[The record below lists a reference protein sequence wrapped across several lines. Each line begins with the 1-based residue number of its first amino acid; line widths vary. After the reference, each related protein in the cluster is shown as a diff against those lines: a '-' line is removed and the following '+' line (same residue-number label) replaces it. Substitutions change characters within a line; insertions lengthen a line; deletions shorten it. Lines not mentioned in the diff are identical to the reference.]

1 MQETL
6 DAACFGTTD
15 RPHLRSICF
24 FRGPKE
30 STIYSM
36 NDKLNS
42 QMLHHLDHDG
52 KRIILVGTAHV
63 SKESVELV
71 KAVIADV
78 KPDTVC
84 VELCESRAQTIRQ
97 KDHWQEMDIIKVIK
111 EKKAFLLLSNLM
123 LASFQKRIA
132 DRLDV
137 APGQEMIQAMD
148 SAEALGATVHL
159 ADRDIRI
166 TLSRT
171 WRSMGLWGKIKLIFQ
186 LILSLGEVDEIS
198 EADVEKM
205 KQQDM
210 LASILD
216 EVGKSLP
223 QVRTSLIDE
232 RDRYL
237 TEKIRTAPGQTI
249 VAVVGAGHVPGIK
262 QYWEQPVDIQSL
274 ERLPPKGQLAGFLK
288 WFVPFSIC
296 ALIVYG
302 FFRNGAGAGADM
314 IAWWVLA
321 NGILA
326 GLGALIALGHPLTIL
341 SSILA
346 APLTSLN
353 PMIAAG
359 WVSGLVE
366 AFSRKPKV
374 KDFES
379 LPYDILSI
387 KGFWRNKVTRILL
400 VVVFTNLGSAA
411 GTFVAIPMM
420 MKYL

>member
-1 MQETL
+1 
-6 DAACFGTTD
+6 
-15 RPHLRSICF
+15 
-24 FRGPKE
+24 
-30 STIYSM
+30 
-36 NDKLNS
+36 
-42 QMLHHLDHDG
+42 
-52 KRIILVGTAHV
+52 
-63 SKESVELV
+63 
-71 KAVIADV
+71 
-78 KPDTVC
+78 
-84 VELCESRAQTIRQ
+84 
-97 KDHWQEMDIIKVIK
+97 
-111 EKKAFLLLSNLM
+111 M

-132 DRLDV
+132 NRLEV

-148 SAEALGATVHL
+148 SAEAVGAAVHL

-171 WRSMGLWGKIKLIFQ
+171 WRSMGLWGKIKLLFQ
-186 LILSLGEVDEIS
+186 LVLSLGEVDEIS

-216 EVGKSLP
+216 EVGKSMP
-223 QVRTSLIDE
+223 QVRTCLIDE

-262 QYWEQPVDIQSL
+262 QCWDQPIDVNALESL
-274 ERLPPKGQLAGFLK
+274 PAKSPLSGFFK
-288 WFVPFSIC
+288 WFIPFGIC
-296 ALIVYG
+296 ILIIYG
-302 FFRNGAGAGADM
+302 FFRGGADAGADM
-314 IAWWVLA
+314 VTWWILA

-326 GLGALIALGHPLTIL
+326 GLGALVALGHPLTIL

-374 KDFES
+374 KDFEN
-379 LPYDILSI
+379 LPLDILSV

-420 MKYL
+420 IKYL